1 MKTPRFLTKRFLSN
15 FIRFIAYF
23 AVIIISPFIGDFL
36 GGFFNRVFY
45 GQWVPFFSEMWECVI
60 WLLAIN
66 SVLIIN
72 AVCRKNARKKA
83 ALLAAESEETQTET
97 QTPAPAQKCV
107 DKLPERLAEKKE
119 RWRGPLPL
127 KNVWIMAGL
136 CALAVL
142 IFTLQ
147 IGFHVKPFYEI
158 GEKNTASEL
167 VYKVMLIGQD
177 AVKCGWIV
185 LFMRAALAMSE
196 EIFASLGEEKRR
208 SLGKWLPWLVWI
220 VAGGILA
227 CFGVY
232 DVLVYSANFA
242 LTYAFLYI
250 LFPVVY
256 YLSKECGGRAYLVI
270 LFIYLF

>member
-1 MKTPRFLTKRFLSN
+1 MKTPRFLTKRFLFN

-23 AVIIISPFIGDFL
+23 AVIVISPLIGDFL

-66 SVLIIN
+66 GTLILN
-72 AVCRKNARKKA
+72 AVCRKNSRKKA
-83 ALLAAESEETQTET
+83 AVLAAENGTMQTV
-97 QTPAPAQKCV
+97 QQKEG

-127 KNVWIMAGL
+127 KNVWIMGGL

-142 IFTLQ
+142 IFTVQ
-147 IGFHVKPFYEI
+147 IGFQVKPFYEI

-177 AVKCGWIV
+177 VVKCGWIV

-196 EIFASLGEEKRR
+196 EIFASLGEDKKQR
-208 SLGKWLPWLVWI
+208 LGKWLPWLVWI
-220 VAGGILA
+220 VAGARLA

-232 DVLVYSANFA
+232 DILVYSRNFA
-242 LTYAFLYI
+242 PTYAFFYL
-250 LFPVVY
+250 LFPWVY
-256 YLSKECGGRAYLVI
+256 YLAKECGGRAYLVI